1 MTTALMLMVSVV
13 LWNHLGLCEAVENVT
28 HYKFRILSCSKCGTF
43 WFTFIAL
50 LVEGVPIIE
59 SVTMSFVAA
68 YVAMWLELLLAI
80 MAGYYESTYDKIS
93 EAEADE
99 AQASSSN

>member
-13 LWNHLGLCEAVENVT
+13 MFNHMGLCEAVENVT

-43 WFTFIAL
+43 WLTFIAL